1 MTYVESTSTLKDDHV
16 LSTDD
21 CGGGRYLAVTS
32 GHPRVKAI
40 RIEFRSRKGNAH
52 ILYPFTY
59 SECVIVRT
67 VCAYDQPNYI

>member
-1 MTYVESTSTLKDDHV
+1 M

-21 CGGGRYLAVTS
+21 CEGGRYLAETS
-32 GHPRVKAI
+32 GRLRVTVI
-40 RIEFRSRKGNAH
+40 RIELRTRKETL
-52 ILYPFTY
+52 ISFTYYPSTY